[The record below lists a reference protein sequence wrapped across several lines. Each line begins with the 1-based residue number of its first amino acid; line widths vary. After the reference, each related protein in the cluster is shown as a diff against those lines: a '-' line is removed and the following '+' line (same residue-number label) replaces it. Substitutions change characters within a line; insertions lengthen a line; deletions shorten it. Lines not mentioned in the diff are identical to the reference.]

1 MVASHSLDTEHSSIC
16 KQHHL
21 NSYIALARHVGHSR
35 TRYQATS
42 HASRHC
48 CAGFMLSYKLS
59 AQPGKVTRL
68 LSCTE
73 DNYKRWQDDG
83 IIPTHLAPSW
93 TVHPKTG
100 DVYRSVR
107 YQM

>member
-1 MVASHSLDTEHSSIC
+1 
-16 KQHHL
+16 
-21 NSYIALARHVGHSR
+21 
-35 TRYQATS
+35 
-42 HASRHC
+42 
-48 CAGFMLSYKLS
+48 MLSYKLS
-59 AQPGKVTRL
+59 AQPGRVTRL

-100 DVYRSVR
+100 DIYRSVR
-107 YQM
+107 SQK